1 MVHSK
6 SFAVINVDIDVTGQ
20 LQTYTDIDTHTHTHT
35 HTHCIRHILEKKSK
49 YQEEMHQLF
58 IRNFEKAYNSGMREI
73 LYHILTT
80 FCVPKKII
88 TLTKVC

>member
-6 SFAVINVDIDVTGQ
+6 SFAVINVDLDVTGQ
-20 LQTYTDIDTHTHTHT
+20 LQIHT

-49 YQEEMHQLF
+49 YQEEVHQLF
-58 IRNFEKAYNSGMREI
+58 IKNFEKAYNSGMTEV

-80 FCVPKKII
+80 FFVPKEII
-88 TLTKVC
+88 MLIKVC